1 MIKVCCSL
9 LSCIFVYTFISFSSK
24 GLINNDLTSVETP
37 FGPAIFVLFIAFF
50 FSTVHFIFKNFYFF
64 EKHLYNNNKI
74 FQGSFD
80 IISKTLL
87 QCHLMDSE
95 MFIGDQRYIEPFL
108 KDFFQYFGL
117 KGETRRI
124 QIEAERPKYQ
134 IGVTVQPLPPEKEPV
149 KGDIEIEDLS
159 DEEESESNSEEEESE
174 QSIELMPT
182 KKPLSTKGESR
193 PGTGQSGVEAFK
205 GKKGEMTGNKD
216 LFLDNNRDL
225 KKNGIEFDP
234 FNYDNRPV
242 SNSNRPAS
250 NSNRPASNSN
260 RPDSKSNRPMSNN
273 SNMTNSNINNLRN
286 KNDASN
292 SRPISKDSN
301 KNQSNLPNNMSAFY
315 NNSNNNNTS
324 INANDQNNLRPNSKG
339 PDIFQNNTLKIQG
352 QPNPMSVN
360 VITSK
365 KNLNEKDWSF
375 VDINQNK
382 INNNKND
389 SRPQSKELFMKN
401 QEPNESYNLFNKSRM
416 NDDTIKFEN
425 FEESFNMN
433 NSKKNPNNYRLN

>member
-1 MIKVCCSL
+1 
-9 LSCIFVYTFISFSSK
+9 
-24 GLINNDLTSVETP
+24 
-37 FGPAIFVLFIAFF
+37 
-50 FSTVHFIFKNFYFF
+50 
-64 EKHLYNNNKI
+64 
-74 FQGSFD
+74 
-80 IISKTLL
+80 
-87 QCHLMDSE
+87 MDSE

-134 IGVTVQPLPPEKEPV
+134 IGVTVQPFPLEKEPV
-149 KGDIEIEDLS
+149 KGDIDIEDLS
-159 DEEESESNSEEEESE
+159 EEESESSNEEEEESE
-174 QSIELMPT
+174 QSIDLMPT

-205 GKKGEMTGNKD
+205 GKKGEITGNKD
-216 LFLDNNRDL
+216 IFLDNNRDL

-250 NSNRPASNSN
+250 NSNRPN
-260 RPDSKSNRPMSNN
+260 SKSNRPMSNN
-273 SNMTNSNINNLRN
+273 SNMTNSINNSIRN
-286 KNDASN
+286 QNDGSLNNN

-301 KNQSNLPNNMSAFY
+301 KIQNNLPYNMSAFY
-315 NNSNNNNTS
+315 NNNNNNTNNNPS
-324 INANDQNNLRPNSKG
+324 IVINANDQNNIRPNSKG

-352 QPNPMSVN
+352 QPGPVSLQA
-360 VITSK
+360 ITSK

-382 INNNKND
+382 NNSKND

-433 NSKKNPNNYRLN
+433 SSKKNANNNYRLN